1 MRWNCLNEMNAFI
14 FVQVSSGDEIKAVA
28 TISSGNDEAIGA
40 LIAEALEKVGKDG
53 VLTIET
59 SQGLETSVDVT
70 EGMEIDRGYIS
81 PQFITNQE
89 KMLVEFQDALVL
101 ITDHKLESLKQI
113 LPILDKVCLLLLVAH
128 RSDQLMLI
136 LLTHWHSPAS

>member
-1 MRWNCLNEMNAFI
+1 MP
-14 FVQVSSGDEIKAVA
+14 VQVSSGDEIRAVA

-101 ITDHKLESLKQI
+101 VTDHKLETVKQI
-113 LPILDKVCLLLLVAH
+113 IPILDKVRLMPCLVVHMKAAAV
-128 RSDQLMLI
+128 SGGVCSCIQN
-136 LLTHWHSPAS
+136 

>member
-1 MRWNCLNEMNAFI
+1 MNAFI

>member
-1 MRWNCLNEMNAFI
+1 MNAFI

-128 RSDQLMLI
+128 WSDQLMLI
-136 LLTHWHSPAS
+136 LQTHWHSPAS

>member
-1 MRWNCLNEMNAFI
+1 MA
-14 FVQVSSGDEIKAVA
+14 SGEDIQNVA
-28 TISSGNDEAIGA
+28 TISAGNDAAIGT

-59 SQGLETSVDVT
+59 SQGIETTVEVT

-101 ITDHKLESLKQI
+101 ITDHKLDNLKQL
-113 LPILDKVCLLLLVAH
+113 LPLLDAVRCCPCASAGLLLL
-128 RSDQLMLI
+128 SML
-136 LLTHWHSPAS
+136 LPST